1 MTNPQHDSSQGH
13 SALYERAWNDAA
25 FASRLDR
32 DPKAA
37 IEEIYGSLPEDLQ
50 VCVVRDTAE
59 TKYLHI
65 PAAPVDRELS
75 DADLIGAQGGT
86 TWVCVGTI
94 VSAASAISIEITL

>member
-1 MTNPQHDSSQGH
+1 MSSPQHDSSQNL
-13 SALYERAWNDAA
+13 AVLYERAWNDDA
-25 FASRLDR
+25 FAALLER

-37 IEEIYGSLPEDLQ
+37 LEDIYGALPGDID
-50 VCVVRDTAE
+50 VRVVRDTAD

-65 PAAPVDRELS
+65 PAAPFDRELS